1 MRKLLIALGV
11 LVVLFIAVD
20 RIALVIAEDEV
31 ASQIATAYS
40 MPVDPGV
47 SITGF
52 PFLTQV
58 VSGDYQQIGVTADQ
72 IQADGVTL
80 HDLNV
85 HLTGVHAT
93 ISQLLGGGASTIT
106 ADRATGTALV
116 DFATVEQRL
125 PDGVR
130 LAPDGKSLKVS
141 GTVSYNGITVPVSA
155 AAALAVTPSGISVR
169 PADVTVAGGISL
181 PSSYTSRLHFTVP
194 LGNLPLHL
202 HVTSVQ
208 VTPGGLR
215 VGAAARNVQFART

>member
-11 LVVLFIAVD
+11 LIVLFIAVD

-125 PDGVR
+125 PHGVR

-169 PADVTVAGGISL
+169 PEDVTVAGGISL